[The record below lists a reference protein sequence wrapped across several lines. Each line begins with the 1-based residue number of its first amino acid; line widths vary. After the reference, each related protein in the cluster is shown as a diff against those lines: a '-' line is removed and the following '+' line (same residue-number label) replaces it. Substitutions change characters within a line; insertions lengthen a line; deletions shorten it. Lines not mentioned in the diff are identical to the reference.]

1 MNKVNVS
8 EPNEP
13 KSVRWIMKFTV
24 IMMEFMILFIVWVL
38 FSEHYQLRYLIMGL
52 CASALV
58 TYLTHDFL
66 YNPQGKTVKYE
77 VTLIFSSILHLV
89 TYTCWLILAI
99 IKANIQIAMII
110 IKLKMPIDPGFV
122 KFETGLRRKVSLV
135 TLANSITLT
144 PGTITVELRNY
155 TYLVHS
161 LVRESAGDLETGLM
175 QRKIGIV
182 FSDNTDSAPVC
193 SWIYGGKETQK

>member
-1 MNKVNVS
+1 V
-8 EPNEP
+8 
-13 KSVRWIMKFTV
+13 T
-24 IMMEFMILFIVWVL
+24 
-38 FSEHYQLRYLIMGL
+38 
-52 CASALV
+52 ALV

-66 YNPQGKTVKYE
+66 YNPQSKTVKYE

-89 TYTCWLILAI
+89 TYTFWLILAI

-110 IKLKMPIDPGFV
+110 IKPKMPIDPGFV

-193 SWIYGGKETQK
+193 SWIYCGKDIQK